1 MPRLGA
7 LQILALST
15 LTGSS
20 AADEPHRQRES
31 TEPADGSHDDPRI
44 APVEQHE
51 ENGGGSSECQSGGG
65 GKPATGA
72 VLLDRQHEGGSLSLA
87 PVPARYKAF
96 AAIPMVAT

>member
-15 LTGSS
+15 LAGSS
-20 AADEPHRQRES
+20 AAHEPHRQRQS
-31 TEPADGSHDDPRI
+31 GQPADGSHDNPRV

-51 ENGGGSSECQSGGG
+51 ENSGGSSKCQSGDA

-72 VLLDRQHEGGSLSLA
+72 VLLDRQHDGGSPSLA

-96 AAIPMVAT
+96 AAIPIVAT